1 MLSELQDTINKPE
14 TSSQQRAASCQG
26 QQLRKKEDPMNAYD
40 LTEFIKLSSVL
51 NYNLSAASLNRYN
64 VMMYI
69 IGGKT
74 LDRRAAKDREKKAI
88 LMDALGYIFSAYQD
102 KRRHLGP
109 MAVLHPLRATVL
121 FARNQERLNLVGLL
135 SVLFHD
141 IMEDINTHD
150 FDINQ
155 WTEMEGRLYSLL
167 ERMGGEDESN
177 LLSHIVALTRTK
189 RESYYQYIG
198 RLLEKADHFPQL
210 IYVKLAD
217 RLDNTLDMRID
228 LEDPLMGIDFF
239 QNIFQLL
246 FVNNYRGY
254 KPADD
259 HPPTSAINGARR
271 LYQLFKNTV
280 LLSLIR
286 QHPSFIGDPAL
297 NVLFESVCD
306 ASLKEAQ
313 RTLIHLMGFHIK
325 DTADQR
331 NLLLEA
337 MAYCFSGRI
346 DLITKPDRSQL
357 LDGLFSTYFAHNDKK
372 VLQRQL
378 DILYQN
384 KQLMIEAAIAF
395 VVIFLHFLNDSR
407 YYIHGISPDG
417 IEPT

>member
-1 MLSELQDTINKPE
+1 
-14 TSSQQRAASCQG
+14 
-26 QQLRKKEDPMNAYD
+26 MNRYD
-40 LTEFIKLSSVL
+40 LTEFLKLSSVL

-74 LDRRAAKDREKKAI
+74 LDPDVPKDREKKLL
-88 LMDALGYIFSAYQD
+88 LMDALGYLFSAYQQ

-121 FARNQERLNLVGLL
+121 FARNQERLTLVGLL

-141 IMEDINTHD
+141 LMEDINPYD

-155 WTEMEGRLYSLL
+155 WIDMESRLYALL
-167 ERMGGEDESN
+167 ERMGAEDESS
-177 LLSHIVALTRTK
+177 LLSNIVALTRTK

-198 RLLEKADHFPQL
+198 RMLAKAGQSLQL
-210 IYVKLAD
+210 IHVKLAD

-228 LEDPLMGIDFF
+228 LEDPLAGIDFF

-254 KPADD
+254 KPVHE

-286 QHPSFIGDPAL
+286 QHQSLNSDPAL
-297 NVLFESVCD
+297 TVLFEAVCD

-313 RTLIHLMGFHIK
+313 RTLIHLIGFHIK

-337 MAYCFSGRI
+337 MTYCFSGRI
-346 DLITKPDRSQL
+346 DLVTKPDRSQL
-357 LDGLFSTYFAHNDKK
+357 LDGLFSTYFAHNSKK

-384 KQLMIEAAIAF
+384 KQLMIEASIAF

-407 YYIHGISPDG
+407 YYIHGISPEG
-417 IEPT
+417 IEPR

>member
-1 MLSELQDTINKPE
+1 MQP
-14 TSSQQRAASCQG
+14 
-26 QQLRKKEDPMNAYD
+26 YD
-40 LTEFIKLSSVL
+40 LTEFIRLSSVL

-74 LDRRAAKDREKKAI
+74 LARSAAEDREKKSI
-88 LMDALGYIFSAYQD
+88 LMDALGYLFSAYHQ

-121 FARNQERLNLVGLL
+121 FARNQEPLNLVGLL

-141 IMEDINTHD
+141 IMEDINPYD

-155 WTEMEGRLYSLL
+155 WIDMEGRLYGLL
-167 ERMGGEDESN
+167 ERMGDEEESS
-177 LLSHIVALTRTK
+177 LLSHIVALSRTK

-198 RLLEKADHFPQL
+198 RLLEKAVHSPQL
-210 IYVKLAD
+210 IQVKLAD

-228 LEDPLMGIDFF
+228 LKDPLADIDFF
-239 QNIFQLL
+239 QDIFQLL

-254 KPADD
+254 QPADD
-259 HPPTSAINGARR
+259 HPPTSAINGASR

-286 QHPSFIGDPAL
+286 QHQSFNSDPAL
-297 NVLFESVCD
+297 NVLFEAVCD

-325 DTADQR
+325 QTVDQR
-331 NLLLEA
+331 SLLLEA
-337 MAYCFSGRI
+337 MEYCFSGKI
-346 DLITKPDRSQL
+346 DLVTKPDRNQL
-357 LDGLFSTYFAHNDKK
+357 LDGLFSTYFAHNSKK
-372 VLQRQL
+372 ILKRQL

-384 KQLMIEAAIAF
+384 KQLMIEASIAF

-407 YYIHGISPDG
+407 YYIHGISREG
-417 IEPT
+417 IEPR

>member
-1 MLSELQDTINKPE
+1 MHE
-14 TSSQQRAASCQG
+14 
-26 QQLRKKEDPMNAYD
+26 YD
-40 LTEFIKLSSVL
+40 LTEFLKLSSVL

-64 VMMYI
+64 VLMYI

-74 LDRRAAKDREKKAI
+74 LDRDASKDREKKGI
-88 LMDALGYIFSAYQD
+88 LMDALGYLFSAYQQ

-109 MAVLHPLRATVL
+109 MGVLHPLRATVL
-121 FARNQERLNLVGLL
+121 FARNQAHLNLVGLL

-141 IMEDINTHD
+141 IMEDINPYD
-150 FDINQ
+150 FDLNQ
-155 WTEMEGRLYSLL
+155 WIDMEGRLYGLL
-167 ERMGGEDESN
+167 ERMGGEEESN

-198 RLLEKADHFPQL
+198 RLLEKAGHSPQL
-210 IYVKLAD
+210 IHVKLAD

-228 LEDPLMGIDFF
+228 LVDPLAGIDFF
-239 QNIFQLL
+239 QNLFQLL

-254 KPADD
+254 KPAYD

-286 QHPSFIGDPAL
+286 QHQSFNSDPAL
-297 NVLFESVCD
+297 NVLFEAVCD
-306 ASLKEAQ
+306 ASLEEAQ

-331 NLLLEA
+331 SLLLEA

-346 DLITKPDRSQL
+346 DMVTKPDRSQL
-357 LDGLFSTYFAHNDKK
+357 LDGLFSTYFAHSSKK

-378 DILYQN
+378 DLLYQN
-384 KQLMIEAAIAF
+384 KQLMIEASIAF
-395 VVIFLHFLNDSR
+395 VVIFLHFLNDSK
-407 YYIHGISPDG
+407 YFIHGISLDG
-417 IEPT
+417 IEPR